1 MSTSTSPGPPGN
13 VGASLSVYAQTTGKR
28 GTTLTQVQNIRPE
41 DIERESFRII
51 EQEFFSR
58 TGRRQ
63 EEFSDRE
70 FAILQ
75 RVIHAT
81 GDFSLA
87 DSIRFHPQAIDR
99 GLAAIRA
106 GRNVYVDVSMVA
118 AGIGGK
124 LSAAFGGRV
133 ICRVGEEEV
142 ARASERERANAGG
155 NRPGDGE
162 RLRTSALSRSAMPRP
177 RSLPPSN
184 WCGKGP
190 SRPISSSAC
199 RWDLSTPPNPRN
211 CCSARIFPVLPSS
224 ADGEGARLPRRSSMP
239 C

>member
-1 MSTSTSPGPPGN
+1 
-13 VGASLSVYAQTTGKR
+13 
-28 GTTLTQVQNIRPE
+28 LTQVQNIRPE

-106 GRNVYVDVSMVA
+106 W
-118 AGIGGK
+118 
-124 LSAAFGGRV
+124 L
-133 ICRVGEEEV
+133 E
-142 ARASERERANAGG
+142 ASDPASVVR
-155 NRPGDGE
+155 
-162 RLRTSALSRSAMPRP
+162 RLLDAVE
-177 RSLPPSN
+177 
-184 WCGKGP
+184 KG
-190 SRPISSSAC
+190 
-199 RWDLSTPPNPRN
+199 T
-211 CCSARIFPVLPSS
+211 
-224 ADGEGARLPRRSSMP
+224 G
-239 C
+239 

>member
-1 MSTSTSPGPPGN
+1 M
-13 VGASLSVYAQTTGKR
+13 
-28 GTTLTQVQNIRPE
+28 TQVQNIRPE

-133 ICRVGEEEV
+133 ICRVGEEEI
-142 ARASERERANAGG
+142 ARAARESGRTRAETALALAKDENIGIVAVGNAPTALLATLELMRQGAFSPDLVIGVPVGFVNAAESKELLFSEDIPSITVLGRRGGSPIAAAIVNA
-155 NRPGDGE
+155 
-162 RLRTSALSRSAMPRP
+162 LLKMA
-177 RSLPPSN
+177 
-184 WCGKGP
+184 
-190 SRPISSSAC
+190 
-199 RWDLSTPPNPRN
+199 
-211 CCSARIFPVLPSS
+211 
-224 ADGEGARLPRRSSMP
+224 
-239 C
+239 

>member
-1 MSTSTSPGPPGN
+1 
-13 VGASLSVYAQTTGKR
+13 
-28 GTTLTQVQNIRPE
+28 LTQVQNIRPE

-51 EQEFFSR
+51 EQEFFGQ

-63 EEFSDRE
+63 EEFSAPE

-75 RVIHAT
+75 RIIHAT

-124 LSAAFGGRV
+124 LTAAFGGRV

-142 ARASERERANAGG
+142 ARAAKESGRTRAETALAMAKDENIGIIAVGNAPTALLATLELVRQGVFSPDLVIGVPVGFVNAAESKELLFNENIPSITVLGRRGG
-155 NRPGDGE
+155 SPIAAAIVN
-162 RLRTSALSRSAMPRP
+162 ALLKMA
-177 RSLPPSN
+177 
-184 WCGKGP
+184 
-190 SRPISSSAC
+190 
-199 RWDLSTPPNPRN
+199 
-211 CCSARIFPVLPSS
+211 
-224 ADGEGARLPRRSSMP
+224 
-239 C
+239 

>member
-1 MSTSTSPGPPGN
+1 
-13 VGASLSVYAQTTGKR
+13 
-28 GTTLTQVQNIRPE
+28 LTQVQNIRPE

-63 EEFSDRE
+63 EEFSARE

-75 RVIHAT
+75 RIIHAT

-99 GLAAIRA
+99 GLAAIRT

-124 LSAAFGGRV
+124 LTAAFGGRV

-142 ARASERERANAGG
+142 ARAAKESGRTRAETALAMAKDENIGIVAVGNAPTALLATLELMRQGAFSPDLVIGVPVGFVNAAESKELLFNENIPSITVLGRRGG
-155 NRPGDGE
+155 SPIAAAIVN
-162 RLRTSALSRSAMPRP
+162 ALLKMA
-177 RSLPPSN
+177 
-184 WCGKGP
+184 
-190 SRPISSSAC
+190 
-199 RWDLSTPPNPRN
+199 
-211 CCSARIFPVLPSS
+211 
-224 ADGEGARLPRRSSMP
+224 
-239 C
+239 